1 MPKRNIIYSLLIIL
15 SLLIYYYFS
24 TQNNKIDTI
33 EFDISKA
40 PTYQSDAMLTTVY
53 DPSGEI
59 IYKIQASQVAY
70 FAEKG
75 ESYFSMP
82 DIILYDRQESATWH
96 LQANRAYLTKDRM
109 LSLDGGVQLINLT
122 PHSHLERIETKSAKI
137 NLINQVITSPET
149 VTIKG
154 PDFYSTGEKL
164 NGNLKEKTANLLQN
178 VKTFYR

>member
-1 MPKRNIIYSLLIIL
+1 MSKRNIIYSLLIIL
-15 SLLIYYYFS
+15 SLLIYYYFFS
-24 TQNNKIDTI
+24 KNSQVDTI
-33 EFDISKA
+33 ELDISKA
-40 PTYQSDAMLTTVY
+40 PTYQSDTMLTMVY
-53 DPSGEI
+53 DPSGEL
-59 IYKIQASQVAY
+59 IYRIQATQVAY
-70 FAEKG
+70 FSERG

-82 DIILYDRQESATWH
+82 DVMLYDRQKSATWQ

-109 LSLDGGVQLINLT
+109 LTLEGEVQLINLT

-137 NLINQVITSPET
+137 NLVNQVITSPDT

-178 VKTFYR
+178 VKTFYK